1 VRILKDKN
9 DESKG
14 AFWSENYDLHRIQIN
29 KGNFADMNNKEIG
42 SNEDCKRVYG
52 KFMLQFNLKKI
63 LANINK
69 FASIKS
75 KKERN
80 KAIRSKSM
88 ASTSM
93 KGVNYNPNGF
103 LDGSSFFFPAE
114 PAPVD
119 PTLAPLPFQEDAHAA
134 LEFETQ
140 LNKFFDEIT
149 ELTPYTVSGLSLSSQ
164 FSIAVRIEM
173 MPIGIFG
180 TTNFG
185 GEEEIP
191 IIIRSQKAGN
201 HIHDLM

>member
-1 VRILKDKN
+1 
-9 DESKG
+9 
-14 AFWSENYDLHRIQIN
+14 
-29 KGNFADMNNKEIG
+29 MNNKVVG
-42 SNEDCKRVYG
+42 SHEDGKRVYG

-80 KAIRSKSM
+80 KAIREKSM

-93 KGVNYNPNGF
+93 KGVNYKPNGN
-103 LDGSSFFFPAE
+103 LDSFFFPAE

-173 MPIGIFG
+173 MPIGFFG